1 MLLQAL
7 TGASLCGCVVV
18 VVLVATL
25 LPWDGEAWGP
35 WQLGRCR
42 EKAGSLVLP
51 FWDRESSPP
60 SFLLLTVLPSLES
73 QLLELG
79 GHQLRRL
86 ITLSLKLY
94 HRPLCTRSPH
104 SRA

>member
-7 TGASLCGCVVV
+7 TGTSLCGCVVVVV

-51 FWDRESSPP
+51 
-60 SFLLLTVLPSLES
+60 
-73 QLLELG
+73 
-79 GHQLRRL
+79 
-86 ITLSLKLY
+86 
-94 HRPLCTRSPH
+94 
-104 SRA
+104 A